1 MRLRVLTLLLLSI
14 PVLAACNSGR
24 TYPSNKGDDE
34 YDLAAMALRETDMPR
49 GFTAQPIDDASF
61 DNERWANEV
70 FDTSDPEA
78 KQAQLDAQ
86 GRLTNHVAAFAP
98 PGLGKILSI
107 TAVSTLYTNE
117 KAAEEAID
125 RFACGLPID
134 EKTPLTPFI
143 TPKIAD
149 QSTGFFV
156 SQDSGSGLT
165 FIDTTMCFRTGRIV
179 HAFQQTSL
187 PGVED
192 IAAAVRLADRWLVH
206 IDAAFDGKAEPAPEE
221 TGTP

>member
-1 MRLRVLTLLLLSI
+1 MRFRVLALVLLSI
-14 PVLAACNSGR
+14 PIFVACDEGR
-24 TYPSNKGDDE
+24 TYPTNKGDNE
-34 YDLAAMALRETDMPR
+34 YDLAAMALRVTDMPKD
-49 GFTAQPIDDASF
+49 FTAQAIEEPAF

-70 FDTSDPEA
+70 FDTDDPAA

-117 KAAEEAID
+117 KAAQESID
-125 RFACGLPID
+125 RFACGLPIK
-134 EKTPLTPFI
+134 ESEPLTSFI

-149 QSTGFFV
+149 QTTGFFV
-156 SQDSGSGLT
+156 TQDSGSGLT

-192 IAAAVRLADRWLVH
+192 IAAAVRLAERWLEHVN
-206 IDAAFDGKAEPAPEE
+206 DAFDGKPVPEE
-221 TGTP
+221 EAP

>member
-14 PVLAACNSGR
+14 PVLSACDNAR
-24 TYPSNKGDDE
+24 TYPSDKGDGD
-34 YDLAAMALRETDMPR
+34 YDLAAMALRPIDVPK
-49 GFTAQPIDDASF
+49 GFTAQPIDDAAF

-70 FDTSDPEA
+70 FDTDDPEA
-78 KQAQLDAQ
+78 KAAQLDAQ

-98 PGLGKILSI
+98 PSLGKILSI

-125 RFACGLPID
+125 RFACGLPIN
-134 EKTPLTPFI
+134 ESEPLTPFV

-149 QSTGFFV
+149 QSTGFFT
-156 SQDSGSGLT
+156 SQDGGSGLSFT
-165 FIDTTMCFRTGRIV
+165 DTTICFRTGRIV
-179 HAFQQTSL
+179 HAFQQTSI

-192 IAAAVRLADRWLVH
+192 IAAAVRQADRWLAH
-206 IDAAFDGKAEPAPEE
+206 INDVFDGKAEPADEEE
-221 TGTP
+221 TP

>member
-1 MRLRVLTLLLLSI
+1 MRFRVLALCLLSI
-14 PVLAACNSGR
+14 PVFVACDEGR
-24 TYPSNKGDDE
+24 SYPTNKGDGD
-34 YDLAAMALRETDMPR
+34 YDLAAMALRETDMPKD
-49 GFTAQPIDDASF
+49 FTKQPIDEPAF

-70 FDTSDPEA
+70 FDTDDPEG

-86 GRLTNHVAAFAP
+86 GRLTNHVAAFTP
-98 PGLGKILSI
+98 PGLGKVLSI

-117 KAAEEAID
+117 KAAQESID
-125 RFACGLPID
+125 RFACGLPIN
-134 EKTPLTPFI
+134 ESTPLTPFV

-192 IAAAVRLADRWLVH
+192 IAAAVRLANRWLQHV
-206 IDAAFDGKAEPAPEE
+206 DDAFDGKPVPTPADEAP
-221 TGTP
+221 

>member
-1 MRLRVLTLLLLSI
+1 MRLRVLALCLLSI
-14 PVLAACNSGR
+14 PLFVACDEGR
-24 TYPSNKGDDE
+24 TYPTNKGDDE
-34 YDLAAMALRETDMPR
+34 YDLAAMALRETDMPKD
-49 GFTAQPIDDASF
+49 FTQQEIAEPSF

-70 FDTSDPEA
+70 FDTDDPEA

-86 GRLTNHVAAFAP
+86 GRLTNHVVAFTP

-117 KAAEEAID
+117 KQAQESID
-125 RFACGLPID
+125 RFACGLPIN
-134 EKTPLTPFI
+134 ESTPLTPFV

-149 QSTGFFV
+149 QTTGFFV

-192 IAAAVRLADRWLVH
+192 IAAAVRLANRWLDHVN
-206 IDAAFDGKAEPAPEE
+206 DAFDGKPAPTPAEE
-221 TGTP
+221 AP